1 MIETKKILADLK
13 NKIYKPIYFL
23 YGTEAL
29 YIDQVTDF
37 IEDKVLSASEKSFN
51 QTVLYG
57 RDVDASIVVEVCSRL
72 PMMASHQVVIV
83 KEAQD
88 LIGFDFFES
97 YFKKPVQSTILVF
110 AYKHKK
116 IDKRK
121 VIFKT
126 ILKNDN
132 CTILESNKIR
142 EYEIV
147 KWISNYVKTQKIKIS
162 PKGVELLAE
171 FLGTDLSKITH
182 EIDKLIL
189 VKGKGSDITG
199 EDIEKNIGISK
210 EYNIFELNNSLGKK
224 DSLKSFKIINYF
236 VSNPKS
242 LFLPMAL
249 GMIYGFYTKILL
261 TKFAGTIDNNA
272 LGRLIKI
279 PPFIAKDYKTYAVNY
294 SIRELKYIFDLL
306 RKYDL
311 KSKGMGSSGAVSQGE
326 LLKEMVAKILNQQ

>member
-1 MIETKKILADLK
+1 MIEAKNILTDLK
-13 NKIYKPIYFL
+13 NKIYKPVYFL

-29 YIDQVTDF
+29 YIDQVSDY
-37 IEDKVLSASEKSFN
+37 IEDHVLSNSEKSFN
-51 QTVLYG
+51 QTILYG
-57 RDVDASIVVEVCSRL
+57 REVDSNTIVEVCSRL

-83 KEAQD
+83 KEAQE
-88 LIGFDFFES
+88 IKGFEKLES

-116 IDKRK
+116 VDKRK
-121 VIFKT
+121 SIFKSV
-126 ILKNDN
+126 LKNADFAV
-132 CTILESNKIR
+132 LESNAVK

-147 KWISNYVKTQKIKIS
+147 KWISNYVRAHKIKIS

-189 VKGKGSDITG
+189 VKGKGADITE

-224 DSLKSFKIINYF
+224 DNLQSFKIINYF
-236 VSNPKS
+236 VSNPKN

-249 GMIYGFYTKILL
+249 GMVYGFYTKLLL
-261 TKFAGTIDNNA
+261 TKFAGAIDNNA
-272 LGRLIKI
+272 LSKVIKI
-279 PPFIAKDYKTYAVNY
+279 HPFIAKDYKVYAANY
-294 SIRELKYIFDLL
+294 SVREIKNIFDLL
-306 RKYDL
+306 RVYDL
-311 KSKGMGSSGAVSQGE
+311 KSKGMGASGAISQGD
-326 LLKEMVAKILNQQ
+326 LLKEMVAKILN